1 MSQDNRPVAVITG
14 GARRIGAQ
22 LVRQLYARGFRIVL
36 HYRTSK
42 ADAQT
47 LINELSAIENTDI
60 ALVQADLCHVDAA
73 TRISEFALQAFGRVD
88 VLINNASAF
97 YPTPVG
103 EITEH
108 DWQQLLGSN
117 VQGPLFLTQALA
129 PALKQHN
136 GCIINLTDIH
146 IQRPLPGHSV
156 YCLAKSALASLTQS
170 LAQELAPYVRVN
182 AISPGAI
189 LWPDRALSEEQ
200 KAAML
205 TSIPLGRLG
214 TPDAIAQAMLFLID
228 ADYITGQI
236 LNIDG
241 GRSISSNAY
250 A

>member
-1 MSQDNRPVAVITG
+1 MPQDNRPVAVVTG

-47 LINELSAIENTDI
+47 LINKLTATENVDI
-60 ALVQADLCHVDAA
+60 ALVQADLCQVDAA
-73 TRISEFALQAFGRVD
+73 TCIAEFALQTFGRVD

-108 DWQQLLGSN
+108 DWQQLVGSN
-117 VQGPLFLTQALA
+117 VRGPLFLAQALA
-129 PALKQHN
+129 PALKHQN

-170 LAQELAPYVRVN
+170 LAQELAPSVRVN

-189 LWPDRALSEEQ
+189 LWPDRA
-200 KAAML
+200 
-205 TSIPLGRLG
+205 
-214 TPDAIAQAMLFLID
+214 
-228 ADYITGQI
+228 
-236 LNIDG
+236 
-241 GRSISSNAY
+241 
-250 A
+250 